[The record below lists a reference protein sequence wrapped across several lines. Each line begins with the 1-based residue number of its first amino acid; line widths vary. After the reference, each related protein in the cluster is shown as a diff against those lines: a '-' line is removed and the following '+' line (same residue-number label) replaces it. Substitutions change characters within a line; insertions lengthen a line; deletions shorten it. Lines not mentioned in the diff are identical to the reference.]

1 MRERPAHADSLEEVW
16 AWAKRLLS
24 RGVADR
30 RSAFR
35 YPTLAN
41 VDGAGLPRLRTVVL
55 REFDPAAR
63 RLTIHTDRRS
73 AKLRDI
79 RTGARVALHIYD
91 QAAAIQIRLDAVA
104 VVYLD
109 DPMAQGAWARTPLPS
124 RLGYA
129 MEPPPGTPVS
139 VPPDTPGDPEAGACN
154 LAVLQVTFDR
164 LEWLWL
170 GHDGHRRAAFTW
182 DEADGCEATWL
193 AP

>member
-1 MRERPAHADSLEEVW
+1 MRERPAHADSLDEVW
-16 AWAKRLLS
+16 ACAKRLLS

-35 YPTLAN
+35 YPTLAS

-55 REFDPAAR
+55 RHFDPAAR
-63 RLTIHTDRRS
+63 CLTIHTDRRS

-79 RTGARVALHIYD
+79 RTGMRVALHIYD

-104 VVYLD
+104 AIHLD
-109 DPMAQGAWARTPLPS
+109 DPVAHDAWARTPLPS

-129 MEPPPGTPVS
+129 MGLAPGTPVS
-139 VPPDTPGDPEAGACN
+139 VPPDLPDNSEAGAAN
-154 LAVLQVTFDR
+154 LAVLRVTFDR

-170 GHDGHRRAAFTW
+170 GHDGHRRAAFAW
-182 DEADGCEATWL
+182 DSADGCGSTWL
-193 AP
+193 VP